1 MSAIPTLSLSYTIL
15 TAIALQIL
23 LLAPA
28 APSPSPPLNNFNIQ
42 FDVNN
47 NYGGRSRADPAVET
61 PGVEHTPDEGTTPSR
76 PISSETTDK
85 VEHVFVNEDLDVP
98 EEDETGAI
106 VEGEEGEEEE
116 KEGKGVEKEL
126 RVEDAKEGHDEK
138 GHDEKGE
145 PTAGDGNGI
154 SAVIHETRI
163 EPPKI
168 DELLRADT
176 NENVSKILKPV

>member
-1 MSAIPTLSLSYTIL
+1 MSAIPTLSLSYKIL

-42 FDVNN
+42 FNVNN
-47 NYGGRSRADPAVET
+47 KYGGRSRTESAVET
-61 PGVEHTPDEGTTPSR
+61 PGLDHDPDKGTTPSR
-76 PISSETTDK
+76 STPSETNDE

-98 EEDETGAI
+98 EEDETG
-106 VEGEEGEEEE
+106 VVEEGEEEE
-116 KEGKGVEKEL
+116 VEKEL
-126 RVEDAKEGHDEK
+126 RVEDAKEGDEEE

-145 PTAGDGNGI
+145 PTAGDDDGI
-154 SAVIHETRI
+154 SEVIHETRI
-163 EPPKI
+163 DPPKI

-176 NENVSKILKPV
+176 NENVSEILKPV